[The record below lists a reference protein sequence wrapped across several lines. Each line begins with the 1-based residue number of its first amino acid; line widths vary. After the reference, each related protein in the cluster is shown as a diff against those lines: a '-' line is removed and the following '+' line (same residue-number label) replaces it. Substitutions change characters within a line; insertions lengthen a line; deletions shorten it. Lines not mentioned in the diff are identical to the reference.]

1 MPVKHP
7 ARRAFALAL
16 CIAATAGADTPPS
29 DGAVPAAPAA
39 TSSPTT
45 VREQLELAVA
55 MVVANEAGFRSPGD
69 ANLIWQV
76 VSRFRS
82 NEARLAWLRSHS
94 CRVLGQ
100 EYCRRPRPCPEDR
113 NCQWARELTWGD
125 TPPTAWPAD
134 AGAFPAHSWGRLR
147 AHVRQLVR
155 HGAPNPCNGRPIT
168 WGGDMDAERALEQ
181 GLVALDCG
189 ETRNTGYAR
198 APR

>member
-1 MPVKHP
+1 MTYLSP
-7 ARRAFALAL
+7 RRALAL
-16 CIAATAGADTPPS
+16 ALLSAATAGADTPPTDS
-29 DGAVPAAPAA
+29 AAPAA
-39 TSSPTT
+39 QATPERAPT

-55 MVVANEAGFRSPGD
+55 MVVANEAGFRSLAD

-82 NEARLAWLRSHS
+82 DASKLAWLRSHS

-113 NCQWARELTWGD
+113 NCQWARELAWGD
-125 TPPTAWPAD
+125 TPPASWPAD
-134 AGAFPAHSWGRLR
+134 AGPFPETSWRRLR

-155 HGAPNPCNGRPIT
+155 DNPANPCNGRPIT

-189 ETRNTGYAR
+189 ATRNTGYAR
-198 APR
+198 VR